1 MDLYLY
7 ARVLWRFRLLVLSGL
22 ALAFALATLSVLRI
36 GPDGVTYRDSR
47 LWAAD
52 MKVAVTQRGCPECRL
67 YAQWSASG
75 QEGTSTPVSPRQ
87 PVTDP
92 ARLATLA
99 RYYAQLMTSDP
110 VRSRAARSGLTGK
123 IIATPIRDDQSGV
136 ILPYIDIVS
145 ISTSAEGAMKYA
157 DASVQALG
165 AFLLAQQRASNVAEA
180 DRVII
185 QPIIRPNGAVGL
197 SPSSEDDADRRLL
210 RGDVRNRRTRVRA
223 GERQTAIA
231 PARPGEPVGNPQGR
245 ATAANRIAP

>member
-7 ARVLWRFRLLVLSGL
+7 ARVLWRFRLLVVAGL
-22 ALAFALATLSVLRI
+22 ALAMALATLSVLRI
-36 GPDGVTYRDSR
+36 GTDGVTYRDSR
-47 LWAAD
+47 LWAAN
-52 MKVAVTQRGCPECRL
+52 MKVSVTQRGCPECRL
-67 YAQWSASG
+67 YAQWSSRG

-110 VRSRAARSGLTGK
+110 VRLRAARSGSTGK

-145 ISTSAEGAMKYA
+145 ISTSAEGAIKYA
-157 DASVQALG
+157 DASVDALG

-185 QPIIRPNGAVGL
+185 EPIIRPMGATVYRPRPKTMPIVVFFAVMFATVGL
-197 SPSSEDDADRRLL
+197 AFVLENARPRVRRLDPEN
-210 RGDVRNRRTRVRA
+210 RSEIPKAEPQRRTA
-223 GERQTAIA
+223 
-231 PARPGEPVGNPQGR
+231 
-245 ATAANRIAP
+245 

>member
-7 ARVLWRFRLLVLSGL
+7 ARVLWRFRLLVVAGL
-22 ALAFALATLSVLRI
+22 ALAVALATLSVLRI
-36 GPDGVTYRDSR
+36 GTDGVTYRDSR
-47 LWAAD
+47 LWSAN

-67 YAQWSASG
+67 YAQYSSSASDPA
-75 QEGTSTPVSPRQ
+75 STPVSPGQ

-110 VRSRAARSGLTGK
+110 VRVRAERSGAEGK

-145 ISTSAEGAMKYA
+145 ISTSAEGAMKYV
-157 DASVQALG
+157 DASVRALG
-165 AFLLAQQRASNVAEA
+165 AFILQQQRANQVAAA

-185 QPIIRPNGAVGL
+185 EPIVRPVDATIYRPRPKTMPIVVFFAVMFATVGL
-197 SPSSEDDADRRLL
+197 AFVLE
-210 RGDVRNRRTRVRA
+210 N
-223 GERQTAIA
+223 
-231 PARPGEPVGNPQGR
+231 ARPRARRVEPESQSELPKPEQKR
-245 ATAANRIAP
+245 RSA